1 MISGRTNDRRNESA
15 KRSKEPLLS
24 SLYRRYLDQFDQIR
38 IVMTQSFMN
47 ATFRVDPTGDIFEL
61 QVDGNQA
68 INDVINQVLV
78 PALIVSDHGEILEC
92 KYGIKCEWDSFVS
105 E

>member
-1 MISGRTNDRRNESA
+1 
-15 KRSKEPLLS
+15 
-24 SLYRRYLDQFDQIR
+24 
-38 IVMTQSFMN
+38 MTQSLMN
-47 ATFRVDPTGDIFEL
+47 ATFRVDSTGDVFEL

-78 PALIVSDHGEILEC
+78 PALIVSDQDGVESLEC
-92 KYGIKCEWDSFVS
+92 QYGIECEWDSFVS